1 MGYVGP
7 SGKMLNVL
15 TVVGTRPQY
24 IKAAAVSKTI
34 AAHPNITET
43 IVDTGQHFDY
53 EMSEIFVRQLGLPA
67 PALNLGINSKSH
79 GRMTGEMIIRIEE
92 ILLERTPDMLLVYGD
107 TNSTLAAAIAASKI
121 GIPIAHVEGGVRL
134 GVWNPEEINRRL
146 VDAISDLIFCATPAA
161 VQSLATE
168 GIREGVHFTGD
179 TMLDMA
185 MMVPA
190 LAAGHLSKNMELG
203 LARAGYVA
211 MTIHRA
217 ENTSDPAHF
226 RRIIDYIITEA
237 DGRRIIF
244 PAHPRSVKFCRD
256 NDISLGPIE
265 VIKPLGY
272 IDMAIMVA
280 NAAALFTDSGGLQKE
295 AFFHRVP
302 CTLIYEESPWPET
315 IQAGWNRLWTVKDF
329 LPRGDTDAFG
339 DGTAARQIVDLM
351 YSYWLATE
359 SRPVSRGGAKS
370 GRTH

>member
-1 MGYVGP
+1 MGYVEPG
-7 SGKMLNVL
+7 GDFLNIL

-24 IKAAAVSKTI
+24 IKAAAVSKAI
-34 AAHPNITET
+34 AAHPNVIET
-43 IVDTGQHFDY
+43 IIDTGQHFDY

-79 GRMTGEMIIRIEE
+79 GRMTGEMIIRIED
-92 ILLERTPDMLLVYGD
+92 ILLDRMPDMLLVYGD

-134 GVWNPEEINRRL
+134 GVRNPEEINRRL

-161 VQSLATE
+161 VRSLAAE
-168 GIREGVHFTGD
+168 NIREGVHFTGD

-185 MMVPA
+185 LMLPD
-190 LAAGHLSKNMELG
+190 LAAGHLSKNAELG
-203 LARAGYVA
+203 LTRADYVA

-226 RRIIDYIITEA
+226 RKIIDYIVAEA

-244 PAHPRSVKFCRD
+244 PAHPRSLTFCRD
-256 NDISLGPIE
+256 NKISLGSIE

-272 IDMAIMVA
+272 IDMAILVA
-280 NAAALFTDSGGLQKE
+280 NAAAVFTDSGGLQKE

-302 CTLIYEESPWPET
+302 CTLIHEESPWPET

-329 LPRGDTDAFG
+329 LPRGDSAAFG
-339 DGTAARQIVDLM
+339 DGTAARQIVELM
-351 YSYWLATE
+351 YSYWLTSK
-359 SRPVSRGGAKS
+359 SRPASGTAPKS
-370 GRTH
+370 GRTN